1 MWGYELLNT
10 EQCILG
16 RTTRLVKE
24 IVPDKYILYT
34 SLGNRSTLNKMFF
47 LKISSL
53 VSFICHCF
61 LCFANMYSIP

>member
-24 IVPDKYILYT
+24 IVPDRYILYT
-34 SLGNRSTLNKMFF
+34 SLGNRATLNKM
-47 LKISSL
+47 
-53 VSFICHCF
+53 CF
-61 LCFANMYSIP
+61 